1 MSRKSTGKV
10 RRRNRRIKKRK
21 QNNEF
26 NRWTRSRIRKDVNEA
41 VNYYARGNNVFA
53 ISDIARG
60 CIAREPRKTM
70 TQ

>member
-41 VNYYARGNNVFA
+41 VNYYARG
-53 ISDIARG
+53 
-60 CIAREPRKTM
+60 
-70 TQ
+70 Q